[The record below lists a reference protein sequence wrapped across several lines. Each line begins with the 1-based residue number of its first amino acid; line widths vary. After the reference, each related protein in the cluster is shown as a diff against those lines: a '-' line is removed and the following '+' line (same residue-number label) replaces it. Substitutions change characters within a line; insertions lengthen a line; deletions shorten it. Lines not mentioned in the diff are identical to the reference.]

1 MRRRN
6 KTKGDLV
13 AHTCKVI
20 ILLSLVGCGSVTPPE
35 SPDGRPDAASDPDA
49 ARTPAFDVAYG
60 SAWRFS
66 VSGPTGGFVSIINR
80 GPVPLSMSG
89 LQVASVSDDHPTA
102 SIRIIPNVGDTTVGP
117 GLAGG
122 ALSPIA
128 EGLIDPLVDEPR
140 TDVDSDYL
148 SIELVNAP
156 SGDYDIAA
164 SLTIELDG
172 SLVDLPIFVHVEPG
186 PTIWIEPTAA
196 ARATA
201 FRAAV
206 R

>member
-1 MRRRN
+1 MIN
-6 KTKGDLV
+6 GKTKGVLV
-13 AHTCKVI
+13 MRTRTAI
-20 ILLSLVGCGSVTPPE
+20 ALLLLVGCGSVTPPE
-35 SPDGRPDAASDPDA
+35 SPDGRFDAAGDPDA
-49 ARTPAFDVAYG
+49 TRTPAFDVAYG
-60 SAWRFS
+60 SEWRFS
-66 VSGPTGGFVSIINR
+66 VAGPAGGFVSIINR
-80 GPVPLSMSG
+80 GTAPLSMSD
-89 LQVASVSDDHPTA
+89 LQVTSISDDHPTA
-102 SIRIIPNVGDTTVGP
+102 SIRIIPNVSDTTVGP

-122 ALSPIA
+122 SLTPIA

-164 SLTIELDG
+164 LVTLELDG
-172 SLVDLPIFVHVEPG
+172 STVDLPILAHVEPG
-186 PTIWIEPTAA
+186 PTVWIEPTAA

-201 FRAAV
+201 FHAEV